1 MKKLYPESKVEV
13 VGFMAQ
19 YYDIGLDIATFGRYL
34 PFIKK
39 VIRMTRIKPDDRIL
53 DLGAGTGRNA
63 CLMAKY
69 LSEKGELIGVDI
81 SKDMIAQF
89 EKRCTDF
96 PNVKIINR
104 RIDQTLPYK
113 NDFSKVFISF
123 VLHGFPQNVR
133 KVIIENAFNAL
144 KKHGQLLI
152 LDYNEFSLPDI
163 PFYLRFAF
171 RLMEC
176 PYAFDFIERDLKQI
190 LESNNFAG
198 FEEFF
203 FFKNYVRLLK
213 AKKFNSNK
221 EDRDIKN
228 KLNRAIGLIKN
239 SSHTTAFTGAGVSV
253 ESSTPPFRGENG
265 LIY

>member
-1 MKKLYPESKVEV
+1 MKKLYPESKVEIM
-13 VGFMAQ
+13 GFMAR

-34 PFIKK
+34 SFIKQ
-39 VIRMTRIKPDDRIL
+39 VISMTKIKPEDKIL

-123 VLHGFPQNVR
+123 VLHGFPQNAR
-133 KVIIENAFNAL
+133 KVIIENAFQSL
-144 KKHGQLLI
+144 KQNGEFLI

-163 PFYLRFAF
+163 PFYFRLAF
-171 RLMEC
+171 KLMEC
-176 PYAFDFIERDLKQI
+176 PYAFDFIEKDLKK
-190 LESNNFAG
+190 LLADSGFTNFQ
-198 FEEFF
+198 EHFF
-203 FFKNYVRLLK
+203 FTGFVRLLRAVK
-213 AKKFNSNK
+213 P
-221 EDRDIKN
+221 IK
-228 KLNRAIGLIKN
+228 
-239 SSHTTAFTGAGVSV
+239 S
-253 ESSTPPFRGENG
+253 
-265 LIY
+265 

>member
-1 MKKLYPESKVEV
+1 MKKLYPESKVEIM
-13 VGFMAQ
+13 GFMAR

-34 PFIKK
+34 SFIKQ
-39 VIRMTRIKPDDRIL
+39 VISMTKIKPEDKIL

-123 VLHGFPQNVR
+123 VLHGFPQNAR
-133 KVIIENAFNAL
+133 KVIIENAFQSL
-144 KKHGQLLI
+144 KQNGEFLI

-163 PFYLRFAF
+163 PFYLRLAF
-171 RLMEC
+171 KLMEC
-176 PYAFDFIERDLKQI
+176 PYAFDFIEKDLKK
-190 LESNNFAG
+190 LLADSGFTNFQ
-198 FEEFF
+198 EHFF
-203 FFKNYVRLLK
+203 FTGFVRLLRAVK
-213 AKKFNSNK
+213 P
-221 EDRDIKN
+221 IK
-228 KLNRAIGLIKN
+228 
-239 SSHTTAFTGAGVSV
+239 S
-253 ESSTPPFRGENG
+253 
-265 LIY
+265 

>member
-13 VGFMAQ
+13 AGFMAL

-39 VIRMTRIKPDDRIL
+39 VIRMTKIKPDDRIL

-96 PNVKIINR
+96 PNIKIINR
-104 RIDQTLPYK
+104 RIDQSLPYK
-113 NDFSKVFISF
+113 NDFNKVFISF
-123 VLHGFPQNVR
+123 VLHGFPQNAR
-133 KVIIENAFNAL
+133 KVIIENAFQSL
-144 KKHGQLLI
+144 KQNGELLI

-163 PFYLRFAF
+163 PFYFRLAF
-171 RLMEC
+171 KLMEC
-176 PYAFDFIERDLKQI
+176 PYAFDFIEKDWKKI
-190 LESNNFAG
+190 LADIGFNNFR
-198 FEEFF
+198 EHFF
-203 FFKNYVRLLK
+203 FSNFIRLLR
-213 AKKFNSNK
+213 AV
-221 EDRDIKN
+221 
-228 KLNRAIGLIKN
+228 KLN
-239 SSHTTAFTGAGVSV
+239 SFEQS
-253 ESSTPPFRGENG
+253 
-265 LIY
+265 